1 MNLVTWVGINDV
13 FNEYFGK
20 HIEKQFRELFGLHE
34 KVYQTGA
41 RNFIFFTIPDFERT
55 PCCNRPPW
63 HYPDVLT
70 AGHNAE
76 YLRLRVREWNARLSN
91 HTYEFRTTH
100 PKANVAIYNAD
111 TLFNKIMDDPNG
123 YGFIDTTSHC
133 KEEGCMWADT
143 LHPTWG
149 VHRIL
154 AADIAHS
161 LNMSTRLTNV
171 LNT

>member
-1 MNLVTWVGINDV
+1 MMFSVSTLENISKNNFKNFLDCMRKYIKPEQGTLSSSPFLTSKEHLVV
-13 FNEYFGK
+13 
-20 HIEKQFRELFGLHE
+20 
-34 KVYQTGA
+34 
-41 RNFIFFTIPDFERT
+41 T
-55 PCCNRPPW
+55 PHW
-63 HYPDVLT
+63 HSPEASVLT

-76 YLRLRVREWNARLSN
+76 HLRLRVREWNARLSN
-91 HTYEFRTTH
+91 HTSEFRTTH

-171 LNT
+171 LNI